1 MYLIIFVTFSH
12 NVRIISRYDNLLI
25 TKTISIMKL
34 ITKAIERAFEKQGD
48 TSEMDMS
55 QIKIVM
61 KLFNPIGAGTWYIY
75 DRVQGNEDIMWCFAN
90 LGDPINA
97 ELGTVSMSELQSLR
111 LPLGLKIER
120 DRSFE
125 PLSMTLEYVY
135 NRVKSGKHV

>member
-1 MYLIIFVTFSH
+1 
-12 NVRIISRYDNLLI
+12 
-25 TKTISIMKL
+25 MKL